1 LHFPDYNPS
10 NKNDT
15 ERQMAYQNI
24 PRAVMLGIAALLASG
39 TGAAAD
45 KAPKELPPKPSV
57 GDVLKGSKPADWRPL
72 DADNT
77 LYLELP
83 SGRVVI
89 ELAPSFAPNHVSN
102 IKALAREHY
111 YDGLAILRSQD
122 NFVVQWGD
130 PHEDDDKVRQVK
142 DAKKTLPA
150 EFTVPVSNDKQF
162 VRLRDVDGFAP
173 QVGHSSGFPVG
184 RDPKAGR
191 TWLTHCY
198 GMVGVARG
206 NESDSGGGTSL
217 YVVTGQAPRQ
227 LDRNITVVGR
237 VVSGMPL
244 LSTLPRGPAPMG
256 FYDKPELQL
265 PIVAVKV
272 AADVPEA
279 ERAHLQVLRTESP
292 TYQAVLD
299 AQRHRGGPW
308 NKYSPGYLDLCNA
321 QIPVRE
327 QK

>member
-24 PRAVMLGIAALLASG
+24 SRAVMLGIAALLASG

-72 DADNT
+72 DAENT

-173 QVGHSSGFPVG
+173 QVGHSGGFPVG

>member
-1 LHFPDYNPS
+1 
-10 NKNDT
+10 
-15 ERQMAYQNI
+15 MAYQNI
-24 PRAVMLGIAALLASG
+24 SRAVMLGIAALLASG

-45 KAPKELPPKPSV
+45 KALKELPPKLSV

-173 QVGHSSGFPVG
+173 QVGHSGGFPVG

>member
-1 LHFPDYNPS
+1 
-10 NKNDT
+10 
-15 ERQMAYQNI
+15 MAY
-24 PRAVMLGIAALLASG
+24 PRLHRTLLLAIAALLASSG
-39 TGAAAD
+39 AAAAAD
-45 KAPKELPPKPSV
+45 KKAEKELPPKPSV
-57 GDVLKGSKPADWRPL
+57 GEVLKASKPSDWRPL

-83 SGRVVI
+83 AGRVVI
-89 ELAPSFAPNHVSN
+89 ELAPSFAPNHVKN

-111 YDGLAILRSQD
+111 YDGLAIIRSQD

-142 DAKKTLPA
+142 NAQKTLPA
-150 EFTVPVSNDKQF
+150 EFTVPMSNDTHF
-162 VRLRDVDGFAP
+162 TRMRDSDGFAP
-173 QVGHSSGFPVG
+173 QIGHSGGFPVG

-217 YVVTGQAPRQ
+217 YVVSGHAPRQ

-256 FYDKPELQL
+256 FYDKPEMQV
-265 PIVAVKV
+265 PINAVKV

-279 ERAHLQVLRTESP
+279 ERTRLEVMRTDSA

-299 AQRHRGGPW
+299 AQRDRGGPW
-308 NKYSPGYLDLCNA
+308 NKYSPKYLDLCNA

-327 QK
+327 QKL